1 MGPLTHLNFTQSEK
15 YLGNEPIL
23 FAGWQLVNSAMTWAP
38 KNHQVMQN
46 YTMNTIG
53 LWGEM
58 GLEAQHSKNFISDTY
73 FKKDKNLIEIV
84 AQFYTVYTH

>member
-1 MGPLTHLNFTQSEK
+1 
-15 YLGNEPIL
+15 
-23 FAGWQLVNSAMTWAP
+23 
-38 KNHQVMQN
+38 MQN

-53 LWGEM
+53 LWEEM

-84 AQFYTVYTH
+84 AQFYTVYIH